1 MKQFIYSIVFVFTV
15 NTSFSQIEE
24 LVLKKSF
31 EVNQNTILNLNIDNA
46 TIQFVES
53 TDNKIHIDYS
63 ILFNKD
69 SEELVYKAFKDL
81 YASATM
87 NSNVVN
93 LEVKN
98 SMYLGELYF
107 IEVDMDTYKKHIKN
121 YFRNIKRNKLLYKS
135 KDSLLKEI
143 YFSSGPD
150 SNDYF
155 RKLKRENPNKYFG
168 KLNRRFEQKFII
180 KAPKHLILKI
190 KALRSKINFNY
201 DISKSIELNSFN
213 TYLKFKSLESK
224 HNKFSLHSGIFQ
236 SEKVVGGNYFFKD
249 VTKVSIGSISDAKL
263 DTETSKIQIGEIGK
277 NVDFKDF
284 NSKLYFYNFNKN
296 FEVFK
301 FIGDYSKVY
310 FFDKKN
316 TVSLTAYGNTTAIN
330 FDDQKFNF
338 EPTKKGEKIKMLE
351 KKVKNKENYFGHIDL
366 NITHGIIEIKS
377 QEKEH

>member
-1 MKQFIYSIVFVFTV
+1 MKPFIYSIVFVFAI
-15 NTSFSQIEE
+15 NTSFSQTEE

-31 EVNQNTILNLNIDNA
+31 EVNQNTILNLDVDNA

-69 SEELVYKAFKDL
+69 SEEVVYKAFKDL
-81 YASATM
+81 YASATK
-87 NSNVVN
+87 NNNVVS

-98 SMYLGELYF
+98 SMFLGELYF
-107 IEVDMDTYKKHIKN
+107 IEVDIDTYKKHIKN
-121 YFRNIKRNKLLYKS
+121 YFRNIRPNKFLYKS

-143 YFSSGPD
+143 YFSSGTD

-155 RKLKRENPNKYFG
+155 RKLKRENPNKNFG
-168 KLNRRFEQKFII
+168 KLSRKFEQKFII
-180 KAPKHLILKI
+180 KAPKYMLLKI

-201 DISKSIELNSFN
+201 DISKSIELNSFK
-213 TYLKFKSLESK
+213 TYLKFKKLESK
-224 HNKFSLHSGIFQ
+224 QNKFRLHSGIFQ
-236 SEKVVGGNYFFKD
+236 SEKVEGGNYFFKD

-263 DTETSKIQIGEIGK
+263 DTETSKIQIGEVGK

-284 NSKLYFYNFNKN
+284 NSKLYFYNFYKN
-296 FEVFK
+296 FETFK
-301 FIGDYSKVY
+301 LTGDYSKVY

-316 TVSLTAYGNTTAIN
+316 TVSLTAFGNTTAIN

-338 EPTKKGEKIKMLE
+338 EPRKRKNKFIMLE
-351 KKVKNKENYFGHIDL
+351 KKVKNKENYYGHVDL
-366 NITHGIIEIKS
+366 NITHGIIDIKS
-377 QEKEH
+377 LKKE